1 MDDGAPGTSTPTG
14 DATLPDAL
22 AGQLSEL
29 ARALQQ
35 ERAVQPTLDA
45 IVLAAVETV
54 PGADHASITAV
65 RNRKEVATVASTS
78 DVARAV
84 DRAQYEAGQGP
95 CLDVLYE
102 RATARL
108 DDLTNDRRWPRFT
121 RRAAGLGIR
130 SMLGL
135 RQFVQ
140 DDDLGALNLFG
151 EAAGAF
157 DEESQ
162 HVALLFASHAAV
174 AMAGAQA
181 QDQLRTAMG
190 TRTVISQAQGI
201 LMERF
206 SLDDDGA
213 FRLLVRVSQHANRKL
228 RDVAVDLVEGG
239 RLPSG

>member
-1 MDDGAPGTSTPTG
+1 MDDGVPQTSSHDG
-14 DATLPDAL
+14 SGNVPDAL

-35 ERAVQPTLDA
+35 EHNVQPTLDA
-45 IVLAAVETV
+45 IVRAAVETV
-54 PGADHASITAV
+54 PGAHHASITAV
-65 RNRKEVATVASTS
+65 RNRKEVATVAATG

-95 CLDVLYE
+95 CLDSLYE
-102 RATARL
+102 RQTVRL
-108 DDLTNDRRWPRFT
+108 DDLSEDRRWPRFT

-130 SMLGL
+130 SMLGVRL
-135 RQFVQ
+135 FVQ

-151 EAAGAF
+151 ESPGAF
-157 DEESQ
+157 DEESERI
-162 HVALLFASHAAV
+162 ALLFASHAAV

-190 TRTVISQAQGI
+190 TRTVIGQAQGI

-206 SLDDDGA
+206 SLDDHGA
-213 FRLLVRVSQHANRKL
+213 FRLLVRVSQQANRKL